1 MHTVWGAFAAFDEKQ
16 IGMLEEDYQ
25 ADLVIVDRNVSRIP
39 AQDLIDVRFLLP
51 AFGARGSITKQNCL
65 GLPPVRHEP
74 PWCADELC
82 RSYRLL
88 FGHQGIIALTSSITR

>member
-39 AQDLIDVRFLLP
+39 AQDLIDTQVLATYLRGKRVHHRTKSPWITAESSRTRLVR
-51 AFGARGSITKQNCL
+51 
-65 GLPPVRHEP
+65 
-74 PWCADELC
+74 
-82 RSYRLL
+82 
-88 FGHQGIIALTSSITR
+88 